1 MSETQKHKE
10 QGESLEFSGEKNFQ
24 YQKHFVRFLS
34 CACVGP
40 FSDFAVFFFLC
51 VCSIK
56 FEKLFVH

>member
-40 FSDFAVFFFLC
+40 FSDFAVFFSC
-51 VCSIK
+51 V
-56 FEKLFVH
+56 FAQ